1 MAAFYLDEDVP
12 EALATLL
19 IAYGHVAVTTRAEG
33 RKGTPD
39 YMQLGHAALQGWVF
53 VALNRKDY
61 LLLQGA
67 WRLWGVA
74 MQHPGILIAPHV
86 PRIDPPVLAAGIETL
101 VTEPGNVLD
110 DMLYQWTGSG
120 WH

>member
-86 PRIDPPVLAAGIETL
+86 PRTDLAVLASGIETL
-101 VTEPGNVLD
+101 VTGPGSVLD
-110 DMLYQWTGSG
+110 AMLHQWTGSG